1 VRHLSAAQLLD
12 LVEGAADER
21 SHTHLASCRD
31 CRAQL
36 DDARAAAT
44 LARGVEVPEPSPL
57 FWDHL
62 SSRVHDAVA
71 AERAHGTASRTWWM
85 PWRVA
90 AALSAA
96 ALVIAVGLTIA
107 PATTPKVTS
116 PSAATVDD
124 ATIVRSG
131 LPASAGALDA
141 PVTDDPSLS
150 FVADLASDLDWDAAA
165 EAGFTTPAGAVDG
178 VLPTLSETE
187 TVELQRLLTEA
198 LAKRPARGGV

>member
-1 VRHLSAAQLLD
+1 MRHLSSAQLLD
-12 LVEGAADER
+12 LVEGATDEG
-21 SHTHLASCRD
+21 SHSHLASCAG
-31 CRAQL
+31 CRAQF
-36 DDARAAAT
+36 DEARAAAA

-62 SSRVHDAVA
+62 SGRIHDAVA
-71 AERAHGTASRTWWM
+71 AERAQGAASRGWRL

-96 ALVIAVGLTIA
+96 ALISAVGLTIVPGMRSTSVSDSP
-107 PATTPKVTS
+107 PARN
-116 PSAATVDD
+116 AT
-124 ATIVRSG
+124 G
-131 LPASAGALDA
+131 AGAVDA

-165 EAGFTTPAGAVDG
+165 EAGLTTPAGAVDG
-178 VLPTLSETE
+178 VLPTLSPTE
-187 TVELQRLLTEA
+187 TAELQRLLTEA